1 MVHRDAAAA
10 AGTDDNAEYG
20 RCPRAR
26 AVYRLREGEAVGIV
40 RHPYRLTELPH
51 QVMTQVVA
59 VEHQTV
65 TVFNQAALRVDS
77 PRQADAQSKR
87 PFAPVADGRN
97 QSEQLLHKRLIA
109 LFMRRTALAIDAF
122 ARRVEQD
129 GFHFGAANV

>member
-1 MVHRDAAAA
+1 
-10 AGTDDNAEYG
+10 
-20 RCPRAR
+20 
-26 AVYRLREGEAVGIV
+26 
-40 RHPYRLTELPH
+40 
-51 QVMTQVVA
+51 MTQVVA

-77 PRQADAQSKR
+77 PRQADADSKR

-97 QSEQLLHKRLIA
+97 QPEQLLHKRLIA